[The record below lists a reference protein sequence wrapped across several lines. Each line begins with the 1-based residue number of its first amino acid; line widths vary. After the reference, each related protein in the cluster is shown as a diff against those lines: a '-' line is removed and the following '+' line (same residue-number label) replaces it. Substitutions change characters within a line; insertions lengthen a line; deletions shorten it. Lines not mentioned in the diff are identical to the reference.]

1 MNDTILLT
9 IASSLVATLFGLLV
23 AVLAWIGNK
32 IYTKLD
38 DLNNTMLR
46 VESDL
51 HGRITDLDRRVT
63 RVEERQE
70 IFPCK

>member
-1 MNDTILLT
+1 MNETLLLT

-38 DLNNTMLR
+38 DLNNTMRR
-46 VESDL
+46 VEGDL
-51 HGRITDLDRRVT
+51 HNRITDLDRRVT
-63 RVEERQE
+63 RVEERQD
-70 IFPCK
+70 IAPCK